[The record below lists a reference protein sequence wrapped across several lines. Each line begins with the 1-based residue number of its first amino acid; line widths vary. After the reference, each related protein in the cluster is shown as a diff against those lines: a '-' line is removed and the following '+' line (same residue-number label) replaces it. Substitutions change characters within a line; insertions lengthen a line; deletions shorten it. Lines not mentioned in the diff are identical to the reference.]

1 MTNDIRVKRFW
12 TEHEIVQ
19 KREPRPNPLEPGA
32 KIGEPVLTPTDWVE
46 YVNRVN
52 DQGMPTSSI
61 VDRVRS
67 LDPANMRVDPTQGG
81 GEKEM
86 FFKSRWDQ
94 IEPFYTAWKEGNE
107 LPQNGT
113 PLVLWAGLTAEQA
126 NVFKLAGIRSV
137 EEIRD
142 MSASDESRVRLPNV
156 GDIKRM
162 AGLYLKSS
170 GAAAGAAREAAKD
183 EQIAQMAER
192 MAAMEELL
200 RAATE
205 IQDDGT
211 IAQLRAELDAKGIS
225 YHHKAGVAKLREL
238 LSGTEQ
244 AA

>member
-12 TEHEIVQ
+12 TDHEIVQ
-19 KREPRPNPLEPGA
+19 ARGPRPNPLVPGEA
-32 KIGEPVLTPTDWVE
+32 IGTAELTPVDWVE

-67 LDPANMRVDPTQGG
+67 LDPKNMRIDPTQGG

-86 FFKSRWDQ
+86 FFKARWDQ

-107 LPQNGT
+107 LPQHGT
-113 PLVLWAGLTAEQA
+113 PLALWSGLTAEQA

-142 MSASDESRVRLPNV
+142 MNGSEEARVRLPNT

-162 AGLYLKSS
+162 AGLYLESS
-170 GAAAGAAREAAKD
+170 GATNAAAREAAKD
-183 EQIAQMAER
+183 AQIALMAER
-192 MAAMEELL
+192 MEAMEEML
-200 RAATE
+200 RAQVSSSQE
-205 IQDDGT
+205 IDD
-211 IAQLRAELDAKGIS
+211 LRSELDAKGIS
-225 YHHKAGVAKLREL
+225 YHHKAGAAKLREL
-238 LSGTEQ
+238 LQSQ

>member
-12 TEHEIVQ
+12 TEYEIIQ
-19 KREPRPNPLEPGA
+19 DRAPRPNPLTPGEA
-32 KIGEPVLTPTDWVE
+32 KGEPRQEGVDWVE

-67 LDPANMRVDPTQGG
+67 LDPKNMKVDPTQGG

-86 FFKSRWDQ
+86 FFKARWDQ

-107 LPQNGT
+107 LPQSGT
-113 PLVLWAGLTAEQA
+113 PLALWAGLTAEQA

-142 MSASDESRVRLPNV
+142 MNGADEARVRLPNLT
-156 GDIKRM
+156 DIKRM
-162 AGLYLKSS
+162 AGLYLQSA
-170 GAAAGAAREAAKD
+170 GATEAAAREAAKD
-183 EQIAQMAER
+183 AQIAAMAER
-192 MAAMEELL
+192 MEAMEALL

-205 IQDDGT
+205 VQDDDV
-211 IAQLRAELDAKGIS
+211 IEQLRKELDEKGIP
-225 YHHKAGVAKLREL
+225 YHHKAGIAKLREL
-238 LSGTEQ
+238 LNQE